1 MVRVFTFIML
11 LFPLIWEVVPVKAQ
25 NPFISRE
32 DERQVAA
39 APSLTYPFLARIAFW
54 QQQLNKKISVLAKK
68 AKETGSIRPLL
79 PLIIIAFV
87 YGALHAAGP
96 GHGKAVAASYL
107 ISHGRRLREG
117 ILVGNL
123 IAFFHGLSG
132 VGLVMIVYFV
142 LGKGIS
148 GPLESVTRTTQIV
161 SYSLIAL
168 LGAGLLA
175 RKVFLWRQSNNP
187 NKRDHYRP
195 SEKRQKYPMAMAMA
209 VGMIPCPGVVLV
221 MLFCLSLNVVGLGLL
236 LALCLTLGM
245 ALTISAIGIVGLF
258 VKNLALGL
266 LERRPTLV
274 EIIEHVLEIT
284 AALMVMAL
292 GLLFLIITI

>member
-1 MVRVFTFIML
+1 ML
-11 LFPLIWEVVPVKAQ
+11 LLPLVCEVVTARAQ
-25 NPFISRE
+25 NPFISKE
-32 DERQVAA
+32 NERKDAV

-54 QQQLNKKISVLAKK
+54 QQQLNKKISVLTKK

-107 ISHGRRLREG
+107 ISYGRRLRDG

-132 VGLVMIVYFV
+132 AGLVMIVYFM
-142 LGKGIS
+142 LGKGIAN
-148 GPLESVTRTTQIV
+148 PLESVTRTTQIV

-187 NKRDHYRP
+187 KKWDHNR
-195 SEKRQKYPMAMAMA
+195 SSKKRQKYPMAMAMA

-221 MLFCLSLNVVGLGLL
+221 MLFCLSLNVVRLGLV

-245 ALTISAIGIVGLF
+245 ALTISSIGIVGLF
-258 VKNLALGL
+258 VKNLSLALL
-266 LERRPTLV
+266 VRRPIMV
-274 EIIEHVLEIT
+274 KIIEHVLEISASLT
-284 AALMVMAL
+284 IMAL